1 MKNALRVI
9 AVTLLCIAFFAA
21 AVATYVAVSQNY
33 PTDEFTEGG
42 LQGAFDSINVVTTI
56 LILILGEFEV
66 LRLLIFPFCSR
77 RNDRRLLI
85 INVLTV
91 AFSLFMVAFELGAVF
106 GPVPEG
112 EWIALL
118 NILLILVFRVYYY
131 VLARR
136 SKPEQST

>member
-21 AVATYVAVSQNY
+21 AVATYVALFRYYPAEKVADDVIEAVSAASGFAI
-33 PTDEFTEGG
+33 TLF
-42 LQGAFDSINVVTTI
+42 
-56 LILILGEFEV
+56 ILILGEFEV

-91 AFSLFMVAFELGAVF
+91 AFSLFMVVFELGAVF

-118 NILLILVFRVYYY
+118 NILLILAFRVYYY

-136 SKPEQST
+136 SKPEQSA